1 MHVGPERK
9 EVQLRHLLVG
19 DLCELGSPVAD
30 IRQEQP
36 RQSVDVALVVVVDD
50 VRSFSA
56 LDDRQ
61 VATLLELREVDPQ
74 MFVGQLDELFRCV
87 LRSHRDPLWAL
98 RAVPE
103 RRFGPQE

>member
-19 DLCELGSPVAD
+19 DLGELGSPVTD
-30 IRQEQP
+30 VGQKQP
-36 RQSVDVALVVVVDD
+36 RQSVDVALAAVVED

-61 VATLLELREVDPQ
+61 IAALLQLREVDPQ